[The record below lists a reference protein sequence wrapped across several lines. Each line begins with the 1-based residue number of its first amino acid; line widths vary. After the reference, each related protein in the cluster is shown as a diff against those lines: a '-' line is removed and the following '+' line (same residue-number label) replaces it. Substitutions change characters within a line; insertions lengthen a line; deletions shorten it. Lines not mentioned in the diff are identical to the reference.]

1 MVSEWSRLGGP
12 WCDQVAE
19 QSWQSHDKEAMQGNM
34 TGEGTGENKRLAP
47 FRSPG
52 EVDVP

>member
-1 MVSEWSRLGGP
+1 MVSEWSRLEGP

-19 QSWQSHDKEAMQGNM
+19 QSWQSHGKGAMQGNM
-34 TGEGTGENKRLAP
+34 TGEGTGENKCLAS
-47 FRSPG
+47 FRSLG